1 MTSGEI
7 ILKLIKDV
15 GGIELELGEEFNI
28 GCNLL
33 KVTQEGLFNVDNGY
47 ACSVS
52 LQEFI
57 EDIKV
62 IKIKNKFP
70 KDDTKYYCIAKD
82 NIIYDWLFSKY
93 VTIDVLN
100 YKTGNFFLTFEEA
113 KKNKEKILKILNSP
127 ERFEVNNPHL

>member
-1 MTSGEI
+1 MTNGEV

-47 ACSVS
+47 ACNVS

-70 KDDTKYYCIAKD
+70 KNGTKYYWVSPD
-82 NIIYDWLFSKY
+82 SSIYGLEFWKS
-93 VTIDVLN
+93 TIDVLN
-100 YKTGNFFLTFEEA
+100 YKTGNFFLTREEA
-113 KKNKEKILKILNSP
+113 EQNKEQIVSILNSP
-127 ERFEVNNPHL
+127 ERFELK

>member
-47 ACSVS
+47 ICNVS

-57 EDIKV
+57 EDIKT
-62 IKIKNKFP
+62 IKIKHKFP
-70 KDDTKYYCIAKD
+70 KDGTKYYWVSPDSSIHGLEFWK
-82 NIIYDWLFSKY
+82 S
-93 VTIDVLN
+93 TIDVLN
-100 YKTGNFFLTFEEA
+100 YKIGNFFISEEA
-113 KKNKEKILKILNSP
+113 EQNKEKIMKILNSP
-127 ERFEVNNPHL
+127 ERFELK

>member
-57 EDIKV
+57 EDIKT
-62 IKIKNKFP
+62 IKVKNKFP

-82 NIIYDWLFSKY
+82 NHIYNWEFSKY

-100 YKTGNFFLTFEEA
+100 YKTGNFFLTREEA
-113 KKNKEKILKILNSP
+113 EQNKEKIMKILNSP
-127 ERFEVNNPHL
+127 ERFELK

>member
-1 MTSGEI
+1 MANGEV

-28 GCNLL
+28 GCNLV
-33 KVTQEGLFNVDNGY
+33 KVTQEGLVY
-47 ACSVS
+47 ASDGKNHYTT
-52 LQEFI
+52 LQGFI
-57 EDIKV
+57 DEIKEIKV
-62 IKIKNKFP
+62 KNKFP
-70 KDDTKYYCIAKD
+70 KDDTKYYCIARD
-82 NIIYDWLFSKY
+82 NHIYEWLFSKY

-127 ERFEVNNPHL
+127 ERFELK

>member
-47 ACSVS
+47 ACSVP

-57 EDIKV
+57 EDIKT
-62 IKIKNKFP
+62 IKVKSKFP
-70 KDDTKYYCIAKD
+70 KDDIK
-82 NIIYDWLFSKY
+82 
-93 VTIDVLN
+93 
-100 YKTGNFFLTFEEA
+100 
-113 KKNKEKILKILNSP
+113 
-127 ERFEVNNPHL
+127 

>member
-1 MTSGEI
+1 MTNGEV

-33 KVTQEGLFNVDNGY
+33 KVTQEGLFNVDNG
-47 ACSVS
+47 CICNVS

-70 KDDTKYYCIAKD
+70 KDYTKYYCIAKD
-82 NIIYDWLFSKY
+82 NHIYDLVFSKY
-93 VTIDVLN
+93 ITIDILN
-100 YKTGNFFLTFEEA
+100 YKIGNFFLTLEEA
-113 KKNKEKILKILNSP
+113 EQNKEKFMKIFNNP
-127 ERFEVNNPHL
+127 ERLELK

>member
-57 EDIKV
+57 EDIKT
-62 IKIKNKFP
+62 IKVKNKFP

-82 NIIYDWLFSKY
+82 NHIYNWEFSKY

-100 YKTGNFFLTFEEA
+100 YKTGNFFLTREEA
-113 KKNKEKILKILNSP
+113 EQNKEKIMKFLNNP
-127 ERFEVNNPHL
+127 ERIELK

>member
-47 ACSVS
+47 ACSVP

-57 EDIKV
+57 EDIKT
-62 IKIKNKFP
+62 IKIKHKFP
-70 KDDTKYYCIAKD
+70 KDGTKYYWVSPD
-82 NIIYDWLFSKY
+82 SSIYGLEFWKS
-93 VTIDVLN
+93 TIDVLN
-100 YKTGNFFLTFEEA
+100 FKIGNFFSTREEA
-113 KKNKEKILKILNSP
+113 EQNKEKFMKILNSP
-127 ERFEVNNPHL
+127 ERIELK